1 MVIPI
6 LMGAVLGGLFAL
18 LARRQGDTGEIRL
31 LALGLVVT
39 ALIYVGLALAA
50 TDARWLVVEAAG
62 VALFAGLAWLG
73 VRHAGWWLALG
84 WTAHVGW
91 DVGLHLDRAQPLV
104 GAWYPLFC
112 VGFDL
117 IVAGFL
123 LSGARATRP
132 SRAAAAAGCPAGV
145 PDPVSPS

>member
-39 ALIYVGLALAA
+39 ALIYVGFALAA

>member
-1 MVIPI
+1 MLIPI
-6 LMGAVLGGLFAL
+6 LVGAVLGGLFAL
-18 LARRQGDTGEIRL
+18 LARRQGDTGELRL

-50 TDARWLVVEAAG
+50 TDGRWLVVEAAG
-62 VALFAGLAWLG
+62 LALFAGLAWLG
-73 VRHAGWWLALG
+73 VQSARWWLALG
-84 WTAHVGW
+84 WAAHVGW

-123 LSGARATRP
+123 LSGARMTRP
-132 SRAAAAAGCPAGV
+132 SRA
-145 PDPVSPS
+145 